1 MCRATEGLLLRRV
14 LIAFVAVVGCLSLQV
29 RPAQAYTMTLTSA
42 GSNISGGV
50 YIGPYTA
57 SIDGTSFPVICDD
70 FTADSYIGETWTA
83 NAESF
88 TSLGGTKFGSSATT
102 IGGVD
107 AAHGYAMVGWLA
119 EQLFANASNFSVA
132 TNIQYAL
139 WSVFSSAALPLS
151 AGAQSWL
158 DQAYAHRNDSLGLYS
173 DLLIFT
179 PTGSTCSAGPC
190 PTWPPQEFIARAPE
204 PATLSLMGLGLAA
217 IAAARRRR
225 RALLA

>member
-1 MCRATEGLLLRRV
+1 
-14 LIAFVAVVGCLSLQV
+14 VVGCLSLQV
-29 RPAQAYTMTLTSA
+29 RPAQASTMTLTSA

-57 SIDGTSFPVICDD
+57 SIDGTLFQVICDD
-70 FTADSYIGETWTA
+70 FTADTYIGETWTA
-83 NAESF
+83 NATSF
-88 TSLGGTKFGSSATT
+88 TSLAGTKFASSATT

-119 EQLFANASNFSVA
+119 EQLFSNASNFGAA

-139 WSVFSSAALPLS
+139 WSVFSSSALPLS

-158 DQAYAHRNDSLGLYS
+158 DQAYAHRNDSLGLYT
-173 DLLIFT
+173 DLRIFT
-179 PTGSTCSAGPC
+179 PTGSSCAAGPC
-190 PTWPPQEFIARAPE
+190 PTWPPQEFIAKVPE
-204 PATLSLMGLGLAA
+204 PATLSLMGLGLA

-225 RALLA
+225 ASLA